1 MEKLKEYVVFHETK
15 WDDIYDKNGNVVM
28 PRGNN
33 YWLEGF
39 WGLEDC
45 KEWVSE
51 GHQKGSKMGAVTFEN
66 VFAVCKEKL
75 VPLDKI
81 EPMPRETIIV
91 CVKTAENLHR
101 WKEVT
106 TMVEAEAFVSGFNNA
121 VETLC
126 CSVFD
131 IEFLD

>member
-1 MEKLKEYVVFHETK
+1 MENVKEYVVFHETK
-15 WDDIYDKNGNVVM
+15 WDDIRDKNGNIVM

-39 WGLEDC
+39 WGLDDC
-45 KEWVSE
+45 KDWVSE
-51 GHQKGSKMGAVTFEN
+51 GNQKGSKKGAVTLEN

-75 VPLDKI
+75 VPLDKL
-81 EPMPRETIIV
+81 EYCPRETIIV
-91 CVKTAENLHR
+91 CVKTAENVHR

-106 TMVEAEAFVSGFNNA
+106 TMVDAEKFVQGFTNA
-121 VETLC
+121 VEVSC